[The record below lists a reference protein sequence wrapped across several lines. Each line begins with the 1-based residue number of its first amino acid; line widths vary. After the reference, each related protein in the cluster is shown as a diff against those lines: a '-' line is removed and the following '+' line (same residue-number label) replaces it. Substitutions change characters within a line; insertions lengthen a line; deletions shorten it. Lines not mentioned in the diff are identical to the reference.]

1 MEHIMTRMLPMLP
14 MAWTM
19 FELVLASAAAWLLCE
34 TNALGDAAMLL
45 VP

>member
-1 MEHIMTRMLPMLP
+1 

-19 FELVLASAAAWLLCE
+19 FELALASGAAWLLCE
-34 TNALGDAAMLL
+34 TNALGNAAMLL

>member
-1 MEHIMTRMLPMLP
+1 MSRMFPT
-14 MAWTM
+14 AWTV
-19 FELVLASAAAWLLCE
+19 FELALASAAAWLLCE